1 MLISNNMI
9 KQNSRVGD
17 RKIILKKIC
26 ISYFGDI
33 EHIPMCSLV

>member
-1 MLISNNMI
+1 MLITDNII

-17 RKIILKKIC
+17 RKTIC

-33 EHIPMCSLV
+33 EHTPICSLV